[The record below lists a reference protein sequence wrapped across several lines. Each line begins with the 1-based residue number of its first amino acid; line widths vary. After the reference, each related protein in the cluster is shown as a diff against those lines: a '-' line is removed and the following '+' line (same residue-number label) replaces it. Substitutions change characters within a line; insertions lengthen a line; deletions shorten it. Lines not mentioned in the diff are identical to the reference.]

1 VKERRGSLYRT
12 AQAHW
17 GYKYLQGL
25 LRPGMEQKT
34 IQPMALALEGGNV
47 QAMQPFIGQGRWQ
60 DERLLHKHW
69 QLVDETLGEEE
80 GVCIFD
86 DSAFPKRGEH
96 SVGMARQGC
105 NTLGKVE
112 NSCRAPPAARPCSA
126 RRQTPRR
133 PVRPHSPTERPR
145 AAGRAAATRAPP
157 RSP

>member
-69 QLVDETLGEEE
+69 QLVDETLGEAE

-96 SVGMARQGC
+96 SVGVARQGC

-112 NSCRAPPAARPCSA
+112 NCQVGVFAAYASRQGYTLLDRRAVYYRPGRRAVPARGL
-126 RRQTPRR
+126 
-133 PVRPHSPTERPR
+133 VR
-145 AAGRAAATRAPP
+145 
-157 RSP
+157 